1 MKRLYKFKET
11 ELINYHYSF
20 NYIYL
25 LLKYFFNLKLK
36 YDHIRFL
43 HEKLNTMF
51 YNWSYKKL
59 KRKASNHELR
69 TLQIISMDQRYKS
82 FYNDRSYRKNIKLR
96 T

>member
-51 YNWSYKKL
+51 YN
-59 KRKASNHELR
+59 
-69 TLQIISMDQRYKS
+69 
-82 FYNDRSYRKNIKLR
+82 
-96 T
+96 